1 MEEDIIFNSPDIKA
15 DMLNAAQ
22 LAYIGDA
29 VYEIYI
35 RNYLLSLGIC
45 KSSKLQKEA
54 EMFVKAQTQSKALK
68 IITPMLSEEENRI
81 VLRGRNNKHKNKPQN
96 ATVEEYNN
104 ATGLETLIG
113 YLYLSK
119 RAEKIDEIIDI
130 ILNHFGARKI

>member
-1 MEEDIIFNSPDIKA
+1 MEEDIIFNSQDIKA
-15 DMLNAAQ
+15 DMLNPAQ

-45 KSSKLQKEA
+45 KSSKLQQEA
-54 EMFVKAQTQSKALK
+54 QMLVKAQTQSKALK
-68 IITPMLSEEENRI
+68 LIKPLLSEEENKI

-104 ATGLETLIG
+104 ATGLEALIG

-119 RAEKIDEIIDI
+119 RAEKIDKIINE
-130 ILNHFGARKI
+130 ILNHFGKSRI

>member
-1 MEEDIIFNSPDIKA
+1 MEENIIFNSQDIKA
-15 DMLNAAQ
+15 DMLNPAQ

-45 KSSKLQKEA
+45 KSSKLQQEA
-54 EMFVKAQTQSKALK
+54 QMLVKAQTQSKALK
-68 IITPMLSEEENRI
+68 LIKPLLSEEENKI

-104 ATGLETLIG
+104 ATGLEALIG

-119 RAEKIDEIIDI
+119 RAEKIDKIINE
-130 ILNHFGARKI
+130 ILNHFGKSKT